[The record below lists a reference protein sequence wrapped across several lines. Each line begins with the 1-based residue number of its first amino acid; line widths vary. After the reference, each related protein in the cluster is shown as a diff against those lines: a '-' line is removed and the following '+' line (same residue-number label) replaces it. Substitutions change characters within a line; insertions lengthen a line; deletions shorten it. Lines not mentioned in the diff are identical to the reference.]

1 MARRFVLKA
10 EAEVARPTLRLDYGA
25 ALNPQQYAAATAGNG
40 PFLVIAGAG
49 TGKTRTLVYRVAY
62 LVETGTPPEQV
73 VLLTFTRRAA
83 REMLARATALLDGR
97 CSRVQGGTFHSFCV
111 GILRQHARI
120 IGFPNHFTIL
130 DAADAADV
138 LEVLRTALGY
148 HKAGKRFPRKGTLQG
163 LFSEVLNLNT
173 SLAQLLQERYPH
185 FLEFAEE
192 LADLYGRYGQYKRQ
206 HALMDYDDLLLRTLE
221 LFRQDDQVRQRIAAG
236 CRQVLVDEYQD
247 TNQPQ
252 AALVQAFASVHGNV
266 MAVGDDAQS
275 IYRFRG
281 ADFRNIFAFPRQFP
295 GTRLLKL
302 EQNYRSTQPILNLA
316 NHVLEHAR
324 QKYSKRLFTDRE
336 AGERPALVPAP
347 DAHFESRFVAQM
359 VLQLRE
365 QGLPLNRLAVLFRSG
380 YNAYDLEIELAR
392 RGIPFVKYGGLKLSE
407 AAHIKDVLACLRIV
421 ENPQD
426 AVAWNRVLQLLE
438 GVGPK
443 TAQDLIEWIVSERDD
458 PFVLEDRP
466 FSPKYVEALKGLFEM
481 LRRLRAPEQTVLQQV
496 EMILAWYLPILRR
509 QYYEDYP
516 KREQDLEHF
525 VSLAERFADRAT
537 FLSSLALDPIELTA
551 LEAEA
556 LDNDEPPLVLSTI
569 HSAKGLEFHAVFL
582 IHALDG
588 VLPSAYALK
597 EDAALDEELRLLYVA
612 ITRAETELFISYPMV
627 QYRQYL
633 GQYLASPSRFI
644 APVPETLLE
653 PWSLVEE
660 GSPPA
665 LPGAAASPLLP
676 APSTTLSEDGL
687 PF

>member
-1 MARRFVLKA
+1 
-10 EAEVARPTLRLDYGA
+10 
-25 ALNPQQYAAATAGNG
+25 
-40 PFLVIAGAG
+40 
-49 TGKTRTLVYRVAY
+49 
-62 LVETGTPPEQV
+62 
-73 VLLTFTRRAA
+73 
-83 REMLARATALLDGR
+83 
-97 CSRVQGGTFHSFCV
+97 
-111 GILRQHARI
+111 
-120 IGFPNHFTIL
+120 
-130 DAADAADV
+130 
-138 LEVLRTALGY
+138 
-148 HKAGKRFPRKGTLQG
+148 
-163 LFSEVLNLNT
+163 
-173 SLAQLLQERYPH
+173 
-185 FLEFAEE
+185 
-192 LADLYGRYGQYKRQ
+192 
-206 HALMDYDDLLLRTLE
+206 
-221 LFRQDDQVRQRIAAG
+221 
-236 CRQVLVDEYQD
+236 
-247 TNQPQ
+247 
-252 AALVQAFASVHGNV
+252 
-266 MAVGDDAQS
+266 
-275 IYRFRG
+275 
-281 ADFRNIFAFPRQFP
+281 
-295 GTRLLKL
+295 
-302 EQNYRSTQPILNLA
+302 
-316 NHVLEHAR
+316 
-324 QKYSKRLFTDRE
+324 
-336 AGERPALVPAP
+336 
-347 DAHFESRFVAQM
+347 
-359 VLQLRE
+359 
-365 QGLPLNRLAVLFRSG
+365 
-380 YNAYDLEIELAR
+380 
-392 RGIPFVKYGGLKLSE
+392 
-407 AAHIKDVLACLRIV
+407 
-421 ENPQD
+421 
-426 AVAWNRVLQLLE
+426 LLE

-633 GQYLASPSRFI
+633 GQYLASPSRFV
-644 APVPETLLE
+644 APVPEALLE